1 MCSNK
6 VYAGIYSALLL
17 LVSVSYVAAD
27 NTVWDYAPD
36 FSKDSFPP
44 YPDLKNPD
52 GSNITVQNL
61 RGVHLFGWKGCHSTE
76 SKGIKETYDDF
87 YKMAQLAELYNNIDW
102 KDKAAREYFRELEV
116 FRTDSLSLEIYA
128 AAQQIYSHP
137 WTWQPPWLSWRQLWI
152 EVCSQVSQN
161 IRLSA

>member
-61 RGVHLFGWKGCHSTE
+61 RGVHLFGWKAAIVQKVRASWKLTMISTKWHNWP
-76 SKGIKETYDDF
+76 SYTTTSTGRIKLPE
-87 YKMAQLAELYNNIDW
+87 NSG
-102 KDKAAREYFRELEV
+102 V
-116 FRTDSLSLEIYA
+116 
-128 AAQQIYSHP
+128 HP
-137 WTWQPPWLSWRQLWI
+137 
-152 EVCSQVSQN
+152 
-161 IRLSA
+161 

>member
-17 LVSVSYVAAD
+17 LVSVSYVTAD

-87 YKMAQLAELYNNIDW
+87 YKMAQLAELYNNIDS
-102 KDKAAREYFRELEV
+102 KDKAAREFWGPSIGKSTIPDETRDEIQRAFHSISSLIFGSWKYLEL
-116 FRTDSLSLEIYA
+116 TA
-128 AAQQIYSHP
+128 CP
-137 WTWQPPWLSWRQLWI
+137 
-152 EVCSQVSQN
+152 
-161 IRLSA
+161 